1 MIYAGLC
8 HSHAGAAVQCDPR
21 LIPITTPGIDHI
33 SFVVTDGLPRGLLVF
48 EPSHLASRP
57 ARTLFSQRSLKYIL

>member
-1 MIYAGLC
+1 MLARSLC
-8 HSHAGAAVQCDPR
+8 HSRAGAAVECDPC

-33 SFVVTDGLPRGLLVF
+33 NFVVTDGLPRGLLVF

-57 ARTLFSQRSLKYIL
+57 ARA